1 MTGFYTKGLNG
12 ICQIRF
18 RPFVFHIITSLLL
31 IVAFFSFAQ
40 IGVMQQIDLYVINMA
55 VRKIGPKLKTWGML
69 KRSVIASLLWNWRD
83 WPGLNVINENR
94 AMRILVTYMEDG
106 WVVREMPGG
115 KITRV
120 IEVIGKEKVR
130 KLKKG
135 TVLYVGKK
143 D

>member
-1 MTGFYTKGLNG
+1 
-12 ICQIRF
+12 
-18 RPFVFHIITSLLL
+18 
-31 IVAFFSFAQ
+31 
-40 IGVMQQIDLYVINMA
+40 MQQIDLYVINMA